1 MTHRIETLEEL
12 LSLYGTPGE
21 ATIKKVTSEL
31 TPAYRALMNASP
43 FVALATQGADGLDVS
58 PRGDPAPVVQELDAQ
73 TLLIPDRRGNQRIDS
88 LRNIVS
94 SGRAALLFLIPG
106 CSETLRINGKA
117 SLTTDPAL
125 IGRCEMQGKAPICVI
140 QINIEEI
147 YFQCA
152 RAIKRADLWN
162 PDTYPDRKSLP
173 SAGELT
179 KSAFASFDAKTYDA
193 ELQDR
198 QAKTMY

>member
-1 MTHRIETLEEL
+1 MSHKIETLDQL
-12 LSLYGTPGE
+12 AALYGTPGE
-21 ATIKKVTSEL
+21 ATLKKVTAEL
-31 TPAYRALMNASP
+31 TPAYRALMVVSP
-43 FVALATQGADGLDVS
+43 FVALATQGPDGLDVS
-58 PRGDPAPVVQELDAQ
+58 PRGDPAPVVQELDAK

-106 CSETLRINGKA
+106 CSETLRINGAA

-125 IGRCEMQGKAPICVI
+125 IKRCEMHGKAPICIIRLEIV
-140 QINIEEI
+140 EI

-152 RAIKRADLWN
+152 RAVKRADLWN

-173 SAGELT
+173 SAGEMT
-179 KSAFASFDAKTYDA
+179 KSAFTSFDAKTYDA

-198 QAKTMY
+198 QTKTMY